1 MSTEQLEQWARLS
14 NGLVNSAIAV
24 FALALLALAAE
35 MAFGS
40 RSRVGRRLA
49 EVDAT
54 ELVAVGAAEPTQG
67 HPASNLSTEGAV
79 ASKPLA
85 DDDRAARFGRI
96 GMALAGLATVLLG
109 AGVISRGLAA
119 ERAPWGNMYEF
130 AITGAF
136 VSAAAYLVI
145 QWRSRVARAL
155 AVWVVLLLLLFLGLA
170 VIVLYVPAGPLV
182 PALRSL
188 WLVIHV
194 FAAILAT
201 GLFTV
206 SVVASVM
213 HLVSDRRAAAGRPLG
228 RLPQPAAL
236 DRLAYQ
242 VIAFAFPIWTFAV
255 VAGAIWADVSWGR
268 FWNWDPKETWA
279 FVTWVAYAAYLHART
294 TAGWKGRRA
303 SYVSIA
309 AYSTIIFN
317 WTVVNFF
324 MSGLHAYA

>member
-1 MSTEQLEQWARLS
+1 MSLAQWAQWS
-14 NGLVNSAIAV
+14 NSLVNSAIAV
-24 FALALLALAAE
+24 LALALLALAAE

-49 EVDAT
+49 EVEAVKP
-54 ELVAVGAAEPTQG
+54 ELVAVGSPSDSTQR
-67 HPASNLSTEGAV
+67 HPASIGSTEGV
-79 ASKPLA
+79 IASQAAPEG
-85 DDDRAARFGRI
+85 DRAAAFGRI
-96 GMALAGLATVLLG
+96 GMVLFGLATALLG
-109 AGVISRGLAA
+109 AGVVCRGLAA

-130 AITGAF
+130 AITGGF
-136 VSAAAYLVI
+136 VSAVAYLGI
-145 QWRSRVARAL
+145 QWRYRAARAM
-155 AVWVVLLLLLFLGLA
+155 AVWVVLLILLFLGLA

-182 PALRSL
+182 PALRSP

-194 FAAILAT
+194 FAAILST

-213 HLVSDRRAAAGRPLG
+213 HLAADRRVSSGRPLG

-279 FVTWVAYAAYLHART
+279 FITWVAYAAYLHART
-294 TAGWKGRRA
+294 TAGWKGRKA
-303 SYVSIA
+303 SYVSLA
-309 AYSTIIFN
+309 AYATIIFN
-317 WTVVNFF
+317 WTIVNFF
-324 MSGLHAYA
+324 ISGLHAYA